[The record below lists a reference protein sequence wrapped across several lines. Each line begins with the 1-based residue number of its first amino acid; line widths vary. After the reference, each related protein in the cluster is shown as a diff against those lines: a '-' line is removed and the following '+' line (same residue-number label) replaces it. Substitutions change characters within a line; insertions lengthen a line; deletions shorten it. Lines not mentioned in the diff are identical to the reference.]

1 MRLFLCGD
9 VMTGRG
15 IDQILPY
22 PSDPQ
27 IFEPYVKD
35 AGEYIRFSELLYGTI
50 SRPVDFSYIWG
61 DAIEIWELMQPD
73 FKIANLET
81 AITSSNEAWPDKEI
95 NYRMNP
101 QNVDCLSRA
110 GFGCCSLSNNHVIDW
125 GYSGL
130 LETLSSLHKIGIET
144 TGAGVNL
151 REATATYI
159 KDFGEKGRIIILSM
173 GMETSGIPSEWG
185 ATDKKPGIFLTEGL
199 ANELASFLLPVYLNK
214 KPHDIFVVSI
224 HWGLNWVND
233 IPRQHTKL
241 AHLLIDKFNVDI
253 VHGHSSHHALGI
265 EIYKGRLV
273 LYGCGDFITDYEGI
287 SGYENYRGDISLMY
301 FADIDNR
308 GVLQDLTIFPMQMR
322 KFQLNHLSAFDRK
335 WIENSLNARGE
346 EFGTSVI
353 QNQNS
358 FKLQWKKI

>member
-1 MRLFLCGD
+1 
-9 VMTGRG
+9 MTGRG

-35 AGEYIRFSELLYGTI
+35 AREYIKLSELLYGPI
-50 SRPVDFSYIWG
+50 SHPIDFGYIWG
-61 DAIEIWELMQPD
+61 DAAKIWEQTQPD

-81 AITSSNEAWPDKEI
+81 AITGSNEAWPDKEI

-101 QNVDCLSRA
+101 RNVECLSRA
-110 GFGCCSLSNNHVIDW
+110 GFGCCTLANNHIIDW

-130 LETLSSLHKIGIET
+130 LETLTTLHRNGIET
-144 TGAGVNL
+144 AGAGVNL
-151 REATATYI
+151 GEATAPSI
-159 KDFGEKGRIIILSM
+159 KDFGEKGRTIVLSM
-173 GMETSGIPSEWG
+173 GMETSGIPSEWA
-185 ATDKKPGIFLTEGL
+185 ATDKKPGVFLTSGL
-199 ANELASFLLPVYLNK
+199 ANELASFLLPIYLNK

-233 IPRQHTKL
+233 IPKQYARL

-265 EIYKGRLV
+265 EVYKGRLI
-273 LYGCGDFITDYEGI
+273 LYGCGDFISDYEGI
-287 SGYENYRGDISLMY
+287 SGYENFRGDISLMY

-308 GVLQDLTIFPMQMR
+308 GVLQDLTIFPMKMR
-322 KFQLNHLSAFDRK
+322 KFQLNHLSADDRGWLEK
-335 WIENSLNARGE
+335 SLNSKGE

-353 QNQNS
+353 QDQNC
-358 FKLQWKKI
+358 FRLQWKKKSM